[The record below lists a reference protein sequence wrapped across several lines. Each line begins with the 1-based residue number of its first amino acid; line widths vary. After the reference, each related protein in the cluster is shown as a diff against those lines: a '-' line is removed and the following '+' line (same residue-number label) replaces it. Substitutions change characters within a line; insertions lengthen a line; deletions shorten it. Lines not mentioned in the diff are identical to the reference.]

1 MASDTKIAELL
12 GQFSAKV
19 NLKSQKYLL
28 RVMTKHGILRGKKR
42 RRDVR
47 NAPLAR
53 SQNCQIWNGR
63 SCQELTKAIYGEH
76 RLWTLLLKI
85 IGCILGTK
93 HVIHIAKPCSYFGF
107 GAKTFLVMYPCE
119 NCCQLNEYFV

>member
-53 SQNCQIWNGR
+53 SQNCQI
-63 SCQELTKAIYGEH
+63 
-76 RLWTLLLKI
+76 
-85 IGCILGTK
+85 
-93 HVIHIAKPCSYFGF
+93 
-107 GAKTFLVMYPCE
+107 
-119 NCCQLNEYFV
+119 